1 LKHSLFLCCNIGL
14 FASANSV
21 PCLLSKLFNQRSLF
35 LDALFK
41 RIVGRPHLGAVIPE
55 GFWLSGLQVLHLR
68 KLCINVGTL
77 RAPVHE
83 ALLVAENWLQVLVL
97 VHVVNLKTSS
107 QEVGLNLFQ
116 VFSLTQPHFDSAHS
130 SAHVLDRIT
139 FNNSFNYM
147 LGLGDLSKVRGLGIL
162 RKA

>member
-1 LKHSLFLCCNIGL
+1 M
-14 FASANSV
+14 
-21 PCLLSKLFNQRSLF
+21 
-35 LDALFK
+35 
-41 RIVGRPHLGAVIPE
+41 VGRPHLGAVIPE
-55 GFWLSGLQVLHLR
+55 SFWLGGLQVLHLR

-116 VFSLTQPHFDSAHS
+116 VFSLA
-130 SAHVLDRIT
+130 
-139 FNNSFNYM
+139 
-147 LGLGDLSKVRGLGIL
+147 
-162 RKA
+162 

>member
-1 LKHSLFLCCNIGL
+1 
-14 FASANSV
+14 
-21 PCLLSKLFNQRSLF
+21 
-35 LDALFK
+35 
-41 RIVGRPHLGAVIPE
+41 
-55 GFWLSGLQVLHLR
+55 
-68 KLCINVGTL
+68 VGTL

-139 FNNSFNYM
+139 FNNSLNYM